1 MRLKKFSDVNSKI
14 SHEAFA
20 DEIEVVRNRLSYINL
35 NDDQNFQIQRE
46 AIVLVEEIRKFKR
59 TYIDDFIAEF
69 SLSNEEGVAI
79 MCLAEGLLRIPDRKT
94 AMALIDDKLAGK
106 EWGQH
111 FNKDRNLL
119 VNFSSFGLLLT
130 GSLINLAKTNFVGKV
145 LGKMSKPLILK
156 SVKRAIQIISNKYI
170 LGDNITT
177 ALQDGSLYT
186 DKGYVFSIDLLGE
199 SSRSESQA
207 NHYYQEYLKALDAM
221 SSFISQTKK
230 MHDNHNL
237 SLKLSALHPKVLLRK
252 KDSLRLMLL
261 PRIKHIINLCR
272 ELNISIS
279 FDAEEAYRQDIY
291 LDIISELISDPE
303 FKGFNGIGVVV
314 QAYSKRTF
322 HIIDY
327 LAALANSLNKQI
339 PIRLVKGAY
348 WDGEIKFA
356 QEYGLE
362 GYPVFTRKEYT
373 DVSYIACAQKIL
385 SYKEVFYPQFATHNA
400 HTVSTIIALTQ
411 DYKINFEFQRLQ
423 GMGEELH
430 DIIVKRGFR
439 SRIYA
444 PVGKYEDLLAY
455 LMRRLLENGA
465 NSSFMN
471 HIYNNDFPVT
481 ELVASPITRAYSSL
495 LKAQMELPQQIYGAL
510 RENSTGYDLGYQS
523 SYDEVANGSSKY
535 FNKQYTVKSITEQ
548 KTAKSSKMRDSFMP
562 ADFSQK
568 ISEIH
573 YCTEKD
579 IEQALETANKF
590 KDKWASTKVSVRADM
605 LRRFA
610 RTLHENRYE
619 FYAILLRE
627 GGKNIDD
634 AISEV
639 REAIDFAYYY
649 ASKAEELMGEEHKL
663 PGYTGESNSIHYH
676 GRGVFVCISPW
687 NFPLA
692 IFCGQILA
700 ALATGNTVIAKPAD
714 LTSTVAHMAVN
725 LMHEAGVP
733 PAALQLLIAKGSEIS
748 KLLLTQREV
757 AGVCLT
763 GSTEV
768 AWSINRTLAARN
780 APIAS
785 FIAETGGQNAMI
797 IDSSALIEQATDA
810 IINSAFGSSGQ
821 RCSALRVA
829 YIQEDIYDK
838 LLDLVIGATNELS
851 IGNTCDLSCD
861 LGPVISL
868 DSKSELLAHAKS
880 IVKKNGCMEVAKHK
894 QFKDLM
900 LEKGS
905 YCVPHIFEISHI
917 SDLEKENFGP
927 MLHLRKFKAN
937 EFEQV
942 VTEINSTGYGLTF
955 GLQTR
960 IEERINHI
968 SSLAAVGNFY
978 ANRTMIGAQVGT
990 HPFGGEGN
998 SGTGFK
1004 AGGPNYLLRFV
1015 YERVK
1020 TINTAAIGGNLELLR
1035 RVL

>member
-1 MRLKKFSDVNSKI
+1 MRSKQLDNIKTEI
-14 SHEAFA
+14 SHYEFA
-20 DEIEVVRNRLSYINL
+20 DEAQTVEKLLSYISL
-35 NDDQNFQIQRE
+35 SEDQLSEVHRE
-46 AIVLVEEIRKFKR
+46 AIGLVEEIRRSKR
-59 TYIDDFIAEF
+59 SYIDDFISEF

-94 AMALIDDKLAGK
+94 AMALVDDKLADK
-106 EWGQH
+106 EWGKH

-130 GSLINLAKTNFVGKV
+130 GSLINVAKSNI
-145 LGKMSKPLILK
+145 LGKALGKISKPVILK
-156 SVKRAIQIISNKYI
+156 SVRRAIQIISNKYI
-170 LGDNITT
+170 LGDSLNA
-177 ALQDGSLYT
+177 ALKDSDKYT

-199 SSRSESQA
+199 SSRSEAQASQ
-207 NHYYQEYLKALDAM
+207 YYQEYIRALDSMRNFVGA
-221 SSFISQTKK
+221 TRN

-252 KDSLRLMLL
+252 EDALKSILL
-261 PRIKHIINLCR
+261 PRIKHIVNLCK
-272 ELNISIS
+272 ELNIAIS

-291 LDIISELISDPE
+291 LEIISELLRDPE
-303 FKGFNGIGVVV
+303 FAGFDGIGVVV

-322 HIIDY
+322 YIIDFVAE
-327 LAALANSLNKQI
+327 LAKCLQKKV

-348 WDGEIKFA
+348 WDSEIKFA
-356 QEYGLE
+356 QEYGLK
-362 GYPVFTRKEYT
+362 GYPVFTKKEYT
-373 DVSYIACAQKIL
+373 DVSYIACAQKIF
-385 SYKEVFYPQFATHNA
+385 SYGEVFYPQFATHNA
-400 HTVSTIIALTQ
+400 LSVASILELSGSRT
-411 DYKINFEFQRLQ
+411 DFEFQRLQ

-430 DIIVKRGFR
+430 DIILKRGLK

-465 NSSFMN
+465 NSSFIN
-471 HIYNNDFPVT
+471 RVYDNDYPIS
-481 ELVASPITRAYSSL
+481 ELVANPIIRSQQSL
-495 LKAQMELPQQIYGAL
+495 IKAHIELPSQIYGSL
-510 RENSTGYDLGYQS
+510 RENSVGSDLGYHS
-523 SYDEVANGSSKY
+523 DFAEIKRCLEKRFGKTFEVR
-535 FNKQYTVKSITEQ
+535 SIVDHKLRKE
-548 KTAKSSKMRDSFMP
+548 AKRRDSYMP
-562 ADFSQK
+562 ADLSHK

-573 YCTEKD
+573 YLGDSD
-579 IEQALETANKF
+579 IAKALENACAF
-590 KDKWASTKVSVRADM
+590 KEKWASSLVAERAGI
-605 LRRFA
+605 LRLFA
-610 RTLHENRYE
+610 QSLHDNRYD

-639 REAIDFAYYY
+639 REAIDFALYY
-649 ASKAEELMGEEHKL
+649 ASKAEELMGEGLKL
-663 PGYTGESNSIHYH
+663 PGYTGENNTMHYNA
-676 GRGVFVCISPW
+676 RGVFVCISPW

-700 ALATGNTVIAKPAD
+700 ALATGNVVLAKPAD
-714 LTSTVAHMAVN
+714 LTPTVAMMAVE
-725 LMHEAGVP
+725 LMHQAGIP
-733 PAALQLLIAKGSEIS
+733 KAALQLLIAKGSDIS
-748 KLLLTQREV
+748 KVLLTQNEIS
-757 AGVCLT
+757 GVCLT

-768 AWSINRTLAARN
+768 AHSINRTLAARS

-797 IDSSALIEQATDA
+797 VDSSALLEQATDS

-838 LLDLVIGATNELS
+838 LVELTIGAMNELVIGDTW
-851 IGNTCDLSCD
+851 DLSND
-861 LGPVISL
+861 LGPVISNE
-868 DSKSELLAHAKS
+868 SKSELMDHVKC
-880 IVKKNGCMEVAKHK
+880 IVKKKGCNKVATHK
-894 QFKDLM
+894 QIKDSELA
-900 LEKGS
+900 KGS
-905 YCVPHIFEISHI
+905 FCVPHIFEISHI

-927 MLHLRKFKAN
+927 MLHLRKFKADG
-937 EFEQV
+937 FESV
-942 VTEINSTGYGLTF
+942 IAEINSTGYGLTF

-960 IEERINHI
+960 IEERIDQVA
-968 SSLAAVGNFY
+968 SLAAAGNFY

-1015 YERVK
+1015 HERVK
-1020 TINTAAIGGNLELLR
+1020 TVNKAAIGGNLELLR